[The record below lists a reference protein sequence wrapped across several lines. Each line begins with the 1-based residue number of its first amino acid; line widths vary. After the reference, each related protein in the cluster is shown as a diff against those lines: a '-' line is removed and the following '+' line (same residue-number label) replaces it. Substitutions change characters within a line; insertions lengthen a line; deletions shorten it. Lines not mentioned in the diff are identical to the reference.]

1 MGGKAKKYRL
11 QIPMEESTRVT
22 LKRLSDV
29 TGDSMGSLAG
39 QFLDELEPQLRQL
52 MEAMEKIKT
61 DPRAT
66 AAGIHLMLAQA
77 QRDAIEGQTELF
89 QSVSKLQ
96 GNDSDRS
103 DGSDT

>member
-1 MGGKAKKYRL
+1 MGGKTTKYRL

-22 LKRLSDV
+22 LKRLSEV

-52 MEAMEKIKT
+52 MEAMEQIKS

-77 QRDAIEGQTELF
+77 QRDVIDGQSQLF
-89 QSVSKLQ
+89 EYVSKHQ
-96 GNDSDRS
+96 GSDTDRS